1 MFAWIV
7 STGRVLRDRH
17 RLTHCATL
25 PRLEIEFGALE
36 HLGAGGAVRFD
47 KVHSEIDQGTGWPVA
62 WVVYVDL
69 DRDLGTDRK
78 RRRTDGHRGNFGWR
92 TGSVPKHIERIKVRC
107 LDQGAQPV
115 TNESTTMAITI
126 GPPPASHLDDKVG
139 MILGD
144 VIQVVRN
151 RSAYV
156 LDRVILEFLEQHNHG
171 TRVLL
176 ELLQPERPRQPGP
189 GAFAHEPTYV
199 DVGITRPYGESVE
212 RGASGIAE
220 RCANAELAGGPF
232 GDLI

>member
-1 MFAWIV
+1 
-7 STGRVLRDRH
+7 
-17 RLTHCATL
+17 
-25 PRLEIEFGALE
+25 
-36 HLGAGGAVRFD
+36 
-47 KVHSEIDQGTGWPVA
+47 
-62 WVVYVDL
+62 
-69 DRDLGTDRK
+69 
-78 RRRTDGHRGNFGWR
+78 
-92 TGSVPKHIERIKVRC
+92 
-107 LDQGAQPV
+107 
-115 TNESTTMAITI
+115 
-126 GPPPASHLDDKVG
+126 
-139 MILGD
+139 MILGE
-144 VIQVVRN
+144 VIKIVRN

-220 RCANAELAGGPF
+220 RRANAELAGGPF